1 MFVKVTRSGTRRSV
15 QLVEAFRNDEG
26 KVKHRTIATLGRLDK
41 LGEELNA
48 VVDGL
53 ARVTGRT
60 LPDSPSI
67 EFQTAKSFGD
77 IWALTQLWSQVG
89 FDQLRKAFRGSR
101 FSVPVEELIE
111 LMVLN
116 RMTSPNSKLG
126 VLRWMDEADVSAI
139 VDPHKVN
146 HTMLLRAM
154 DALDKRSEAVNDAL
168 ADMIRPFV
176 DRELSI
182 VFYDMTTITVAE
194 ESSMDDDLR

>member
-1 MFVKVTRSGTRRSV
+1 MFVKVTRSGPRRYV

-77 IWALTQLWSQVG
+77 IWALTQLWSQGG

-101 FSVPVEELIE
+101 FSVPVEKLIE

-116 RMTSPNSKLG
+116 CMTSPTPSWAYCAGWTKPTSTLLLTPARLTTPCCC
-126 VLRWMDEADVSAI
+126 VPWM
-139 VDPHKVN
+139 
-146 HTMLLRAM
+146 R
-154 DALDKRSEAVNDAL
+154 
-168 ADMIRPFV
+168 
-176 DRELSI
+176 
-182 VFYDMTTITVAE
+182 
-194 ESSMDDDLR
+194 